1 MATNKIRVRR
11 RTENWNAFLNVGRLI
26 KLQLQW
32 HFTPLKSNQIKSNY
46 LFHCLLKSRR
56 NFFAF
61 TFVIKNKVALV
72 KQLPKANTTEIPAI
86 NSSTDF
92 PLLYSWCLIIL
103 RIMLRIIVSGAKKKH
118 NSNIILIL
126 SFVTFLLIISELATV
141 DILCTFLDVRIVFTW
156 GIITIPTIKTSITT

>member
-1 MATNKIRVRR
+1 MKCLFKCSTTNKIAITMTFHTTKIIRGLV
-11 RTENWNAFLNVGRLI
+11 
-26 KLQLQW
+26 
-32 HFTPLKSNQIKSNY
+32 KSNY
-46 LFHCLLKSRR
+46 LFHCLLKSHR

-61 TFVIKNKVALV
+61 TFVITNKVALV

-92 PLLYSWCLIIL
+92 PLLYNWCLIIP
-103 RIMLRIIVSGAKKKH
+103 RIMLIIIVCGAKKKH

-126 SFVTFLLIISELATV
+126 SFVTFLLIISEVATV

-156 GIITIPTIKTSITT
+156 RIITIPTIKTSITT